1 MGRFVD
7 GKLWRGSCSLCVLM
21 LVLLVLDAAVTA
33 VAVVAAAAAAEIVVL
48 GPRACYQPVLY
59 FTSHIP
65 NTFFT
70 AAALE
75 ESMAQQRCT
84 AAAVAVKAQQQSS
97 NDRWVVLSPCRY
109 LVVSRLQV

>member
-48 GPRACYQPVLY
+48 GSASTILY
-59 FTSHIP
+59 ITHPQHLRYRSGP
-65 NTFFT
+65 GGKYGT
-70 AAALE
+70 AAIH
-75 ESMAQQRCT
+75 SSSGSSQG
-84 AAAVAVKAQQQSS
+84 AAAAKQ
-97 NDRWVVLSPCRY
+97 
-109 LVVSRLQV
+109 